1 MVVCRTLLN
10 RDPEKRPS
18 AQEALNHPWLQGDV
32 SDRSKGKP
40 LSFQVHNVCHPALTT
55 PCEPSCS
62 FQTLTYTGRCVCA
75 QGPDAAGTASLAEL

>member
-40 LSFQVHNVCHPALTT
+40 LSFQVSAPSYAVGMFQVRMLLQLPTHPHPHLPAL
-55 PCEPSCS
+55 SCH
-62 FQTLTYTGRCVCA
+62 
-75 QGPDAAGTASLAEL
+75 